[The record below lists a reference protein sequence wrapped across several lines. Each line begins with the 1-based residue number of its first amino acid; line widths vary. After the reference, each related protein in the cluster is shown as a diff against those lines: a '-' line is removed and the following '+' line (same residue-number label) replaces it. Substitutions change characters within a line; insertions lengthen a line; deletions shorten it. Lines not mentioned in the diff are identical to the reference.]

1 MAWLQ
6 STKKVLLKK
15 LWHSEEICHVFD
27 VSKSKEVFIVIAVSF
42 LFPFTSSIPSNYR
55 DTYVQNQSTLRE
67 KIPSVRGVSKNLIE
81 ELSVMLSIT
90 QVCILSDLRY
100 FSMYYTYKYIIIYTY
115 MLYTIHLHIFF
126 IIFLSPER
134 FLLV

>member
-42 LFPFTSSIPSNYR
+42 LFPFTSSIPSIYR